1 MVVKVK
7 GKGMVAPGDALRRG
21 LVQRRPKS
29 VFVWFNI
36 RTYVCTVY
44 LFV

>member
-1 MVVKVK
+1 MVQVK
-7 GKGMVAPGDALRRG
+7 GKEMEAQGDALRRG
-21 LVQRRPKS
+21 LVQRRTKS

-36 RTYVCTVY
+36 RMYVCTVY